1 MGKGDALLN
10 VALESVNGLLEVLV
24 LLAGEVGQRVDGL
37 LGTVGLLAWL
47 AHVRSV
53 WSCIV

>member
-37 LGTVGLLAWL
+37 LGTVGLLIQL